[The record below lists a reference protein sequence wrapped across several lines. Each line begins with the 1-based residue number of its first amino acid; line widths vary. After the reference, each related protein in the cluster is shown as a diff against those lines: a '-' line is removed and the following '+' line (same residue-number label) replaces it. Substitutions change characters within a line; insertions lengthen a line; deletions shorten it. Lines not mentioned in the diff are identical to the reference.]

1 MKVNPNSKDQA
12 LSAECSSGRQRILLV
27 ASILAY
33 IGSFQWM
40 YVHYLYPTWDY
51 FGFDYNP
58 PSTGYLIL
66 AWILSVAPS
75 LWMPLKLTRPSQLA
89 YWVLYIAVII
99 PSMFVPLVAG
109 LTSAT
114 EVSFLMV
121 TLFVGFAISGA
132 SYFLPLHHFPA
143 SMISRGL
150 FWKGF
155 GLVAVTL
162 ALWMM
167 VAFRNNLHIVSFL
180 DAYDLRDASADI
192 AEGSQV
198 NYAFMLLTG
207 AINPFLMG
215 YGLYHSR
222 RAIFLAGAAGQ
233 LLVYSVGGT
242 KGSVLSILFIPVFYI
257 LLKIRKLHFGVALTL
272 GALSLI
278 VFSCSSLVLTGYN
291 PDPFH
296 SLVLFVILMR
306 TLSLNGLVTAQYFD
320 FFQKNPFTYFSHIK
334 GVSWIL
340 PYPYKYVIGQEIG
353 QAYAGTTGLN
363 ATAHFW
369 ATDGIGGLG
378 LPGVLLISV
387 FCALVFWLLDSVAKR
402 HDARFVALV
411 ISYAAYNIANISIF
425 TSLLSGGLML
435 LIFLLYLLPQQKES
449 FAGGSQKLPFSGP
462 PDRALLPA
470 SG

>member
-1 MKVNPNSKDQA
+1 MKTATNT
-12 LSAECSSGRQRILLV
+12 GRQRILLV

-33 IGSFQWM
+33 IASFQWM

-51 FGFDYNP
+51 FGFDYNA
-58 PSTGYLIL
+58 PSTSYLIL

-99 PSMFVPLVAG
+99 PSMFVPLLAG
-109 LTSAT
+109 LSPTA
-114 EVSFLMV
+114 EIGLLMI
-121 TLFVGFAISGA
+121 TLFAGFAISGA
-132 SYFLPLHHFPA
+132 SYFFPLHHFRA

-155 GLVAVTL
+155 GLIGVSL
-162 ALWMM
+162 ALWMI
-167 VAFRNNLHIVSFL
+167 VVFRHNLHIVSFL
-180 DAYDLRDASADI
+180 DVYDVRDVSADI
-192 AEGSQV
+192 AEGSQA

-215 YGLYHSR
+215 YGLYYSR

-242 KGSVLSILFIPVFYI
+242 KGSILSIVFISAIYI
-257 LLKIRKLHFGVALTL
+257 LLKIRKLSFGVTTAL
-272 GALSLI
+272 GAVFLMVLSCLS
-278 VFSCSSLVLTGYN
+278 FVLADYN
-291 PDPFH
+291 PGPIL
-296 SLVLFVILMR
+296 SVVLFVILMR
-306 TLSLNGLVTAQYFD
+306 TLSINGLVTAQYFD

-340 PYPYKYVIGQEIG
+340 PYPYKYAIGQEIG

-378 LPGVLLISV
+378 LPGVLLMSV
-387 FCALVFWLLDSVAKR
+387 FCALVFWLLDSVANR
-402 HDARFVALV
+402 HDPRFTALATT
-411 ISYAAYNIANISIF
+411 YAAYNIANISFF

-435 LIFLLYLLPQQKES
+435 LIIILYLLSPDKES
-449 FAGGSQKLPFSGP
+449 EL
-462 PDRALLPA
+462 DRVITPA
-470 SG
+470 MTEVPAC